1 MKTEDITLILSI
13 LGALAWLPF
22 IINLIKDFLTKPKIT
37 IISDKQIEIGYTTN
51 GPIINLYLA
60 FAGEKKD
67 ALINKI
73 KLILIHEKSEKQ
85 EFEWQWFE
93 EELLE
98 MEVPNTGFV
107 PYKKKQQAIALKL
120 LKDNLIEKKIGFQVD
135 SIKSERNKLIN
146 YLNEI
151 SENYIKES
159 LEFNNLKAQ
168 KEYIDLI
175 SLSRNSFI
183 WKVGNYK
190 LSIETYIYEKNETF
204 KHDIKFK
211 LTTLDLKKLEKNISL
226 INKVVESSYITHDT
240 EFKETWNWVYPI
252 KINDFE

>member
-1 MKTEDITLILSI
+1 MKTEDITLLLSI

-37 IISDKQIEIGYTTN
+37 IISDKQIEIGYTTY

-85 EFEWQWFE
+85 EFEWEWFE

-98 MEVPNTGFV
+98 MEVPNAGNV

-135 SIKSERNKLIN
+135 SIKNERNKLIN

-159 LEFNNLKAQ
+159 LDLKNLKAQ
-168 KEYIDLI
+168 KEYTDLI
-175 SLSRNSFI
+175 SLSRNTFI

-190 LSIETYIYEKNETF
+190 MTIEAYIYEKKENIR
-204 KHDIKFK
+204 HNIKFK
-211 LTTLDLKKLEKNISL
+211 LTTLDLKKLEKNIDI
-226 INKVVESSYITHDT
+226 INKIIESYYITHDT
-240 EFKETWNWVYPI
+240 EYKATWNWVYPI
-252 KINDFE
+252 KIND